1 MNLGGNKAYSHERW
15 VFVGFEPLKFFKIL
29 SKNCCIN
36 TSGFLFKMPRLYI
49 GSDPSFSRIT
59 QYLVTVVCLLLT
71 PSFSHSPL
79 VIFICPH
86 VIRAGWAHCVGLGDS
101 PQRSLYKHGLHE
113 LSLGFSILPT
123 TGLFQS
129 TGISRCRSRT
139 MTDAQTTEQ
148 FDTRKTT
155 IFSFKHYSM

>member
-1 MNLGGNKAYSHERW
+1 MEGG
-15 VFVGFEPLKFFKIL
+15 FVGFEPLKCFKCL

-36 TSGFLFKMPRLYI
+36 ILGFLSKMPRLYI
-49 GSDPSFSRIT
+49 GSDPSFSRTT
-59 QYLVTVVCLLLT
+59 QYLVTVVCLSLT
-71 PSFSHSPL
+71 PSLSHSPP
-79 VIFICPH
+79 VIFIFICPH
-86 VIRAGWAHCVGLGDS
+86 VIRAGWAHCVSLGNS
-101 PQRSLYKHGLHE
+101 PQRSLYKHGSHE

-139 MTDAQTTEQ
+139 MTDAQTTEE

-155 IFSFKHYSM
+155 IFRLNITPCKRRLVYSI